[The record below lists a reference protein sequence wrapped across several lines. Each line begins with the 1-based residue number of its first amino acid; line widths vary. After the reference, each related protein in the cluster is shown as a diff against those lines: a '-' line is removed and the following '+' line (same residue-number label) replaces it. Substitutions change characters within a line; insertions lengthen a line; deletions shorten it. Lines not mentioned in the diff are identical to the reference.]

1 MVLREKIVGLYKSLS
16 IKNKI
21 SLLFI
26 LLSLLLLLILGM
38 LASIISSSSVIKKTV
53 ENTIQNL
60 NLVSGKFD
68 IVFDNVENN
77 AKIAIRNSDI
87 QTVLFSTVSKHG
99 KASYDEEMKVRKTL
113 MNIIEPKTNIDAMF
127 IYDTSGNVFNSGN
140 VLADN
145 EKPDLNISEAFRD
158 GTAEWILTHKSMY
171 RKLQSYQNIISYLCA
186 LVHENTGKPLGKLE
200 VCINERYVSSLYS
213 EIKIG
218 ISGYIFIADKNG
230 TIISDDNKDLLYKS
244 IREEPYYNWVSA
256 NEGGR
261 IFKIGN
267 KDCLVINSFYER
279 LDWLIIGIVPIK
291 EITRDSVLLRFNI
304 FVIGLVC
311 IILAVVMSMLLSS
324 SITKPVI
331 KLKEAMESVGDGNL
345 EVMVDIGSNDEIG
358 VLTRE
363 FNKMVKNTSHL
374 MSRVLLEQQKKR
386 EYELALL
393 HSQLNPH
400 FLYNTLENICSLA
413 DHGRNSDIISVVSE
427 LALFYRGVLSKGSNI
442 ITLAEEINITERYLK
457 ILKLRYGDE
466 LEYEFDIDDR
476 IYGVKTLKL
485 LLQPIVENSVYHGIK
500 NKRGKGIIYIKGFLD
515 GDRVNIWVKDNGI
528 GIKPELIDRIFEGKE
543 SQCQTGSFG
552 LKNTDERIKLYY
564 GNMFG
569 LNIESIYGEGTTVK
583 IILPVES

>member
-1 MVLREKIVGLYKSLS
+1 LVLGEKIAGLYKSLS

-26 LLSLLLLLILGM
+26 LLSLLLLFILGM
-38 LASIISSSSVIKKTV
+38 FASIISSSSVIKKTV

-87 QTVLFSTVSKHG
+87 QTVLFSTVSRQE
-99 KASYDEEMKVRKTL
+99 KASYNEEKQVRKAL
-113 MNIIEPKTNIDAMF
+113 MNTIEPKTNIDAMF
-127 IYDTSGNVFNSGN
+127 IYDASGNVFNSGN
-140 VLADN
+140 IQVDSEN
-145 EKPDLNISEAFRD
+145 PGLNISENSGE
-158 GTAEWILTHKSMY
+158 GTAKWILTHKSTY
-171 RKLQSYQNIISYLCA
+171 RKLQSYQDIISYLCA
-186 LVHENTGKPLGKLE
+186 LVHENSGKPLGTME

-218 ISGYIFIADKNG
+218 SSGYIFIADKNG
-230 TIISDDNKDLLYKS
+230 TIISDNNKDLLYKS
-244 IREEPYYNWVSA
+244 IREEPYYNWVTA

-261 IFKIGN
+261 IFKIGS
-267 KDCLVINSFYER
+267 KDCLVINSFYKR

-331 KLKEAMESVGDGNL
+331 KLKEAMESVGEGNL
-345 EVMVDIGSNDEIG
+345 EVTVDIGSNDEIG
-358 VLTRE
+358 VLTQE

-374 MSRVLLEQQKKR
+374 MSRILLEQQKKR

-393 HSQLNPH
+393 HYQMNPH

-442 ITLAEEINITERYLK
+442 ITLAEEISITERYLK

-466 LEYEFDIDDR
+466 LEYKFDIDDR

-500 NKRGKGIIYIKGFLD
+500 NKRGKGVICIKGFLD

-543 SQCQTGSFG
+543 SHCQTSSFG

-583 IILPVES
+583 IVLPVES